1 MRKPSHGF
9 SLVELMTA
17 IAVLALLL
25 AVGVPNFRDA
35 IRNSRMTSAANDLL
49 AHAALARSEAIKRRA
64 VVSVCSGEG
73 GDAPSCDGG
82 SFGSGWIVFEDANGD
97 GDFDAGDELI
107 SEHAPLPGAIQSIV
121 VEPGFDDPDDD
132 EDGPWD
138 ESLMA
143 EFSYAPSGFRVIPG
157 GALPP
162 TLSLVLCDE
171 RGNVQTSA
179 GPGQS
184 AGRIVEISAIGRAA
198 VSRDVDAIDT
208 RGGCP
213 EA

>member
-1 MRKPSHGF
+1 MRKRSHGF

-25 AVGVPNFRDA
+25 TVGVPNFRDA

-49 AHAALARSEAIKRRA
+49 AHVALARSEAIKRRV
-64 VVSVCSGEG
+64 VVSVCAGEG
-73 GDAPSCDGG
+73 GDEPVCDGG
-82 SFGSGWIVFEDANGD
+82 SFGGGWIVFEDANGD
-97 GDFDAGDELI
+97 GVFDEGDDELV
-107 SEHAPLPGAIQSIV
+107 SEHAPLPGTIQTVI
-121 VEPGFDDPDDD
+121 VEPDAAD
-132 EDGPWD
+132 EDDGWS
-138 ESLMA
+138 ESDSSA
-143 EFSYAPSGFRVIPG
+143 FSYAPNGFRVIPG

-162 TLSLVLCDE
+162 LLSVVLCDE

-184 AGRIVEISAIGRAA
+184 AGRLVEISSIGRAA
-198 VSRDVDAIDT
+198 VTRGIDAIDA